1 MTTAPPP
8 ASPIEALKAG
18 FRRAC
23 VRRLV
28 GDEKGAV
35 TVLRDEIPAL
45 VVSWAKSTALDPSE
59 KKAKLKEMFDDESS
73 RADELAVAFDLFA
86 GRFEARVAE
95 LVQKQVSTLVNRMG
109 EVALGLES
117 SLTQVE
123 RLAHK
128 LSQLDS
134 KQGKGKF
141 ESDSSIEPG
150 PLPEKISP
158 DIPVDLRASISEDSE
173 SEPEEIPASP
183 PIAEM
188 IPVPDLSFDNEP
200 SQSKVSDIATEDHAN
215 LDPPSGTGLRFD
227 EIEEMIDEILSYET
241 N

>member
-1 MTTAPPP
+1 MSAPPP

-35 TVLRDEIPAL
+35 TVLRDEIPSL

-95 LVQKQVSTLVNRMG
+95 LVQKQVSTLANRMN
-109 EVALGLES
+109 EMALGLQS
-117 SLTQVE
+117 SLQQME
-123 RLAHK
+123 GLAQK
-128 LSQLDS
+128 LSQIDTV
-134 KQGKGKF
+134 QGKGKHKV
-141 ESDSSIEPG
+141 DSSIESVS
-150 PLPEKISP
+150 LPVEKSP
-158 DIPVDLRASISEDSE
+158 VVPSVLPKPVSNDLAL
-173 SEPEEIPASP
+173 EPEEAPVLT

-188 IPVPDLSFDNEP
+188 IPAPEISSDHKP
-200 SQSKVSDIATEDHAN
+200 SQSKGSDTAPEDHAN